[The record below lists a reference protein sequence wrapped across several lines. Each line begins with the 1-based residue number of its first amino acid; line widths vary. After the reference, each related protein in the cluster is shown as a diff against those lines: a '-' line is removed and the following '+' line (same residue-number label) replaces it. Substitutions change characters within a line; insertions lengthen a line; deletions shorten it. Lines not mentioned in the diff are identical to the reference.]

1 MAVLCLYRKVINTTS
16 SLLNNLGQRYPNLTP
31 DPSEANYWAEELTLL
46 VEQNDTVIPLL
57 KMIPF
62 LNVHKGVENINN

>member
-1 MAVLCLYRKVINTTS
+1 MAVLCVYRKVINATS

-31 DPSEANYWAEELTLL
+31 DPSEAKYWVEELTLL

-57 KMIPF
+57 KKIPF
-62 LNVHKGVENINN
+62 VNVHKGVENINN